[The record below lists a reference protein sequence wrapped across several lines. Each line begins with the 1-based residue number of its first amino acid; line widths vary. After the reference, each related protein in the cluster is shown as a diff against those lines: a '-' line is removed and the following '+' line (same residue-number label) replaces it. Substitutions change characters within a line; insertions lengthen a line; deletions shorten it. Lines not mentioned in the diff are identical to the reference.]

1 MITDE
6 TSSRD
11 ERPAL
16 EDLAEP
22 GEAPILPGCIRASS
36 VFRKFA
42 NIAQA
47 MDSEN
52 GPAPISELRA

>member
-6 TSSRD
+6 TSSHD

-16 EDLAEP
+16 ADLAER
-22 GEAPILPGCIRASS
+22 GEAPILPGCIRT
-36 VFRKFA
+36 

-52 GPAPISELRA
+52 GPAPISELRTRL